1 MQTLRTL
8 LFLLLVSAPILAQ
21 DHLVFE
27 ESGFKAAMVKAK
39 AENKILFYMLY
50 ADWCPHCKKMKAEV
64 FTDKKV
70 IDFMSAN
77 FVCGWQNIETGE
89 GPALRKKL
97 NTKLFPYF
105 VFINPEGK
113 IVYAVS
119 GELKSEDMIREATSA
134 LDPKQQIPYLEDQ
147 FLADQSSADKCL
159 TLLTTMRK
167 GYERSA
173 LHPIAHA
180 YFANVPDDKMVS
192 DINWKIMANGIA
204 DIESREFQFLMKHQ
218 KEYAAVSSP
227 ERVERKILNAVT
239 ETMQVFGSSDDTI
252 AYYQKREVIQAM
264 QMRKTDSLLFRYD
277 MEIASRT
284 KNWKFYR
291 EATAQNVKKFA
302 WTSAPLLKEI
312 AGNYLEYYA
321 DTQSL
326 QYALEWISRALE
338 LNKTVENQLIMARI
352 YYKMGRKKEALQT
365 AREAKAMAQ
374 QYGFNQADADA
385 LITAYEKP

>member
-8 LFLLLVSAPILAQ
+8 LFLLLVSAPIVAQ

-27 ESGFKAAMVKAK
+27 ESGFKSAMAKAK

-134 LDPKQQIPYLEDQ
+134 LDPSQQIPYLEDQ
-147 FLADQSSADKCL
+147 FLADQSNADKCL
-159 TLLTTMRK
+159 ALLTTMRK
-167 GYERSA
+167 GYERAA

-180 YFANVPDDKMVS
+180 YFSRVPDDKMVS

-204 DIESREFQFLMKHQ
+204 DIELREFQFLMKHQ

-252 AYYQKREVIQAM
+252 AYFQKREVIQAM

-277 MEIASRT
+277 MEIGSRT

-352 YYKMGRKKEALQT
+352 YYKMGRKKEALQS
-365 AREAKAMAQ
+365 ARDAKAMAQ

-385 LITAYEKP
+385 LISTYEKS